1 MDSRKQAFLQAI
13 LGADGAKAL
22 VKASVTPDL
31 EWALVPR
38 VVLAWLEVVAHGSYH
53 GAIPGI
59 EDTHLSL
66 RKGEGDFNGSIS
78 IGTDTYTFRDASI
91 YHVAGSMAV
100 AMGLDHEPQ
109 PALKHPALAK
119 LGKSIDVLVKSRTLR
134 KAQEK
139 HSGAARGVSAQGP
152 AAAPKAPIP
161 PVEPIGAQPKL
172 PDVGI
177 GTRVASTSKPTAPKT
192 DLGVPGA
199 KPKIPT
205 PKALPKLP
213 GVKSPSIKVT
223 KSEAATPCPVCGQKQ
238 FDKDQYV
245 SCYCFKDLV
254 KSTKTSV
261 VEGGYMLELGVDWDV
276 EAALALAENLKG

>member
-1 MDSRKQAFLQAI
+1 M
-13 LGADGAKAL
+13 
-22 VKASVTPDL
+22 KASVTPDL
-31 EWALVPR
+31 EWSLLPR
-38 VVLAWLEVVAHGSYH
+38 VVLSWLEVVAHGSYN

-66 RKGEGDFNGSIS
+66 RKSEGDFNGSIS
-78 IGTDTYTFRDASI
+78 IGNDTYTFREASI

-109 PALKHPALAK
+109 PALKHPSLAK
-119 LGKSIDVLVKSRTLR
+119 LGKSIDILVKSRTLR

-139 HSGAARGVSAQGP
+139 HSGAARGVTAPGT
-152 AAAPKAPIP
+152 AAAPKAPTGP
-161 PVEPIGAQPKL
+161 LEPVNVQPKL
-172 PDVGI
+172 PGVGI
-177 GTRVASTSKPTAPKT
+177 GTKAAANAKPTAPKT

-199 KPKIPT
+199 KPKT
-205 PKALPKLP
+205 PPKLP
-213 GVKSPSIKVT
+213 GVKAPSIKVT

-245 SCYCFKDLV
+245 GCICFRDLS
-254 KSTKTSV
+254 KSTKTLIV
-261 VEGGYMLELGVDWDV
+261 AGGYMLQLGEDFDV